1 MSSFVVDDVTIN
13 NVVSYLYSKGN
24 GPDDWLRYRAVK
36 LAKMGYDLTNP
47 EHCEKVANL
56 MFELNVAAVN
66 KRYGEGEAEKF
77 RPLDF
82 KYLLA
87 FPGSQMQAI
96 KALETWLYQCLEN
109 DIHLHRLYGAME
121 QIRDMLCIDYVHN
134 SEEYEAAR
142 WG

>member
-1 MSSFVVDDVTIN
+1 MSSYVVDDETIN
-13 NVVSYLYSKGN
+13 MVVSYLYAKGN

-66 KRYGEGEAEKF
+66 KKYGKGEAEKF

-87 FPGSQMQAI
+87 YPGSQMQAI
-96 KALETWLYQCLEN
+96 KALETWLHQCLEK
-109 DIHLHRLYGAME
+109 DVHLHRLYGAMK

-134 SEEYEAAR
+134 SEEYEGVQ